1 MIENEYSRIT
11 PEIQNLADLSR
22 RHFTIDPSLYS
33 KYDVKRGLRDVNGK
47 GVLVGLTE
55 ISEVCATKRD
65 GDQIIPADG
74 ELFYRGYNVRDIIAG
89 IAPDSHFGYEE
100 SAFLLIFGKLPTQA
114 ELAEF
119 TGELS
124 FYRSLPTSFVRDI
137 IMKAPSHDMMN
148 TLARSVLTL
157 YSYDNKA
164 DDISVPNV
172 LRQCMQLISLFP
184 LLSVYGYQ
192 AYRHYHDGESLF
204 IHKPLPELSTAETI
218 LHILRP
224 DSRYTPLEARLL
236 DIALILHMEHGGGNN
251 STFTTHLV
259 SSSGTDTYSVIA
271 ASIGSLKGPRH
282 GGANIKVVKMF
293 EDLKSQVKDWK
304 DEDEVRAY
312 LQAVLNKEAFDHAG
326 LIYGMGHAV
335 YSLSDP
341 RARIFRS
348 YVERLSIEKGCNEE
362 FALYSM
368 VERLAPQIIAGGRK
382 IYKGVSPNVDFY
394 SGFVYHML
402 DLPLELYTPI
412 FAIARIA
419 GWSAHRLEE
428 VAYNSKIM
436 RPAYMS
442 VSNRKDYIPLAE
454 RTPELKMQG

>member
-1 MIENEYSRIT
+1 MKENEFSKIT
-11 PEIQNLADLSR
+11 PELQRLADLSE

-33 KYDVKRGLRDVNGK
+33 KYDVKRGLRDINGK

-74 ELFYRGYNVRDIIAG
+74 ELFYRGYNVKDIIAG
-89 IAPDSHFGYEE
+89 LGPENHFGFEE
-100 SAFLLIFGKLPTQA
+100 SAFLLIFGKLPTKA

-119 TGELS
+119 TGLLS
-124 FYRSLPTSFVRDI
+124 YYRSLPTSFVRDI
-137 IMKAPSHDMMN
+137 IMKAPSRDMMN

-157 YSYDNKA
+157 YSYDNRA

-204 IHKPLPELSTAETI
+204 IHKPLSELSTAETI

-224 DSRYTPLEARLL
+224 DSKYTPLEAKLL
-236 DIALILHMEHGGGNN
+236 DISLILHMEHGGGNN

-259 SSSGTDTYSVIA
+259 SSSGSDTYSVIA
-271 ASIGSLKGPRH
+271 ASIGSLKGPKH
-282 GGANIKVVKMF
+282 GGANIKVVQMF
-293 EDLKSQVKDWK
+293 ENLKETLKDWT
-304 DEDEVRAY
+304 DEEEVRTY
-312 LQAVLNKEAFDHAG
+312 LKAVLNKEAFDHAG

-348 YVERLSIEKGCNEE
+348 YVERLSIEKGYTEE
-362 FALYSM
+362 FALYSL
-368 VERLAPQIIAGGRK
+368 VERLAPQVIAEERK

-402 DLPLELYTPI
+402 GLPLELYTPI

-428 VAYNSKIM
+428 ISYNGRIM

-442 VSNRKDYIPLAE
+442 VSNRREYIPMDVRESQL
-454 RTPELKMQG
+454 